1 MDSAQQ
7 QLDRDESRV
16 SHVYTWPLQAV
27 EIAGRCRDQ
36 YVGQLRDWLRFPLL
50 LRLSDVHDWV
60 EWHALGVSKT
70 LSLERAKAA
79 VKLVDGQE
87 TGEEARTRRHTVYES
102 LLSKP
107 WGFVR
112 QQERDDEGVPQLDVR
127 LQPNEVSAFQCLLAL
142 MQFHVFLHEIE
153 KIVEGLDSRHQFFKL
168 VHSTMDRLKCVVD
181 GMTEVFVE
189 RGGGR
194 EGSVMT
200 SHSILY

>member
-7 QLDRDESRV
+7 QLDRDESRG
-16 SHVYTWPLQAV
+16 SHVYTWPRQAV

-36 YVGQLRDWLRFPLL
+36 YLYQLRDWLRFPLL

-60 EWHALGVSKT
+60 EWHALSVCKT
-70 LSLERAKAA
+70 LSLERVKAC

-87 TGEEARTRRHTVYES
+87 TGEEARMRRHTVYES

-107 WGFVR
+107 WGFVPD
-112 QQERDDEGVPQLDVR
+112 QDKDDEGVPQLDVR
-127 LQPNEVSAFQCLLAL
+127 LQPNEVFAFQCLLTL

-153 KIVEGLDSRHQFFKL
+153 KIVEGLDSRHPTFKS
-168 VHSTMDRLKCVVD
+168 VHSTVGKLECVVD
-181 GMTEVFVE
+181 GVREVFVE

-194 EGSVMT
+194 EESVIT